1 MLNKTILVI
10 IRFFIVSECQH
21 DYDYIH
27 LHKSKYAHIS
37 RLTFNLK
44 LNLCIDVIILYDKII
59 LAQLI
64 SSCRLSLKY
73 KKPVMV
79 FEMNT

>member
-37 RLTFNLK
+37 CPTFNVK
-44 LNLCIDVIILYDKII
+44 LSLCIDVIILYDNII
-59 LAQLI
+59 DLHVIQ
-64 SSCRLSLKY
+64 
-73 KKPVMV
+73 
-79 FEMNT
+79 NTLG